1 MQPVTCSRPATAP
14 KRTRAQSRRGTGLRW
29 LTGFLGV
36 LGFVAQ
42 PPAQTFVDVTSTS
55 GISNV
60 PPSPSAYGNGMC
72 CADYDGDGDV
82 DVVIPG
88 PGGSPI
94 QYFRNDGQMTFTE
107 LTGQTGLGS
116 ATTPHGVGTADI
128 DNDGDPDILIGNALS
143 PLQLFINDGSAQFT
157 EEAIARGLVS
167 QTSVYGIT
175 FGDYDRD
182 GWLDIYLGNRDA
194 AGVIEDNILYR
205 NVGQGSFTDVTTS
218 AGASNLGLTC
228 AAAFIDYNEDG
239 WPDIFCANDKGYLY
253 LANTILHNNG
263 DGTFTDLGAELGVA
277 QEMDSMGVD
286 FVDVF
291 NDGGM
296 DIYVSDTIP
305 NHLFLQW
312 DPASGIYFDDTYTH
326 NLAGGGFGWAVNWL
340 DFDNDGW
347 QDLHVVQSQNL
358 NLLFRN
364 PAAPASAQ
372 AGWLELAGPLNM
384 SPAYKQFT
392 ALIADLDDDGRVD
405 IINRYSAY
413 PLFQPPTGCSVHQ
426 NTVAGGNWLRFLPRG
441 AASNRDGLGARIE
454 VVTGNQR
461 QRQYVR
467 SGTGYLSG
475 NDRRVHF
482 GMGNATQADRVEVF
496 WPSGQVQVLENI
508 ATNQTFEVI
517 EPAFQLT
524 GPATVGG
531 TTTLAL
537 SVQGEGALP
546 YAMVL
551 SFSETPR
558 TLLPD
563 GRELPVL
570 LDTLSGHTI
579 IPGNALLPNSM
590 GLLNPSGQ
598 AASALVIPGQPAL
611 TGLVMFATAA
621 TFNPPGFPDV
631 RTIFPTAVEIVVQ

>member
-1 MQPVTCSRPATAP
+1 MP
-14 KRTRAQSRRGTGLRW
+14 L
-29 LTGFLGV
+29 
-36 LGFVAQ
+36 
-42 PPAQTFVDVTSTS
+42 
-55 GISNV
+55 
-60 PPSPSAYGNGMC
+60 SPGAYGNGMC
-72 CADYDGDGDV
+72 GADFDGDGDI
-82 DVVIPG
+82 DLVIPG
-88 PGGSPI
+88 PPGSPI
-94 QYFRNDGQMTFTE
+94 QYFRNDGQMSFTE
-107 LTGQTGLGS
+107 LTSQAGLGS
-116 ATTPHGVGTADI
+116 ALAPHGVGTADI
-128 DNDGDPDILIGNALS
+128 DNDGDPDVLVGNALL
-143 PLQLFINDGSAQFT
+143 PIQLFINNGAGQFT
-157 EEAIARGLVS
+157 EEAQQRGLLS
-167 QTSVYGIT
+167 QTSVYAVT

-182 GWLDIYLGNRDA
+182 GWLDVYLGNRDA

-205 NVGQGSFTDVTTS
+205 NVGQGSFVDVTTT
-218 AGASNLGLTC
+218 AGANNLGLTC
-228 AAAFIDYNEDG
+228 AAAFLDYNEDG

-253 LANTILHNNG
+253 LPNTILHNNG
-263 DGTFTDLGAELGVA
+263 DGTFTDLGGELGVA
-277 QEMDSMGVD
+277 QEMDSMGID
-286 FVDVF
+286 FADVF

-296 DIYVSDTIP
+296 DIYVSDTVP

-312 DPASGIYFDDTYTH
+312 DLATDLYVDDTYTY

-372 AGWLELAGPLNM
+372 AGWLELGVALHM
-384 SPAYKQFT
+384 APAYRQFT

-426 NTVAGGNWLRFLPRG
+426 NTVAGGNWLRFLTRG
-441 AASNRDGLGARIE
+441 VASNRDGLGARIE

-482 GMGNATQADRVEVF
+482 GMGNAAQAGRVEIF

-517 EPAFQLT
+517 EPSFQLT

-531 TTTLAL
+531 TTSLAL

-570 LDTLSGHTI
+570 LDALSGYTI
-579 IPGNALLPNSM
+579 IPGNALLPSSL

-598 AASALVIPGQPAL
+598 AASALVMPAQPAL

-621 TFNPPGFPDV
+621 TFNPPGFPNV
-631 RTIFPTAVEIVVQ
+631 RTIFPTAVEIVAQ